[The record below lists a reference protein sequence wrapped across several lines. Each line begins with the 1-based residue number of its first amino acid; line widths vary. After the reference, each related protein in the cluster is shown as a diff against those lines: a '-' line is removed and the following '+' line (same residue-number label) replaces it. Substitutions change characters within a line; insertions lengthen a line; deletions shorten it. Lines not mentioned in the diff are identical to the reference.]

1 MDSFSLE
8 EMVDKFFD
16 MTASDGKFLKLIE
29 ESKKYDVFNLISRV
43 SALNLLHQN
52 QSKSLLLDTYLDG
65 LLHQSL
71 DCFDSK
77 YKISQGKF
85 RRIING
91 ISNTSLKH
99 SIDPPENMFAQNVM
113 FYGNYRVLNGI
124 DQTPA
129 YNLQQMI
136 SSLFVGVNSYPKEF
150 LDEVYILIYTI
161 LHISEDIVCSI
172 KDIDNNHEEDERK
185 EIIIPSS
192 EVLNHYSELVV
203 LDGETFRKFLHYNK
217 YLLDL
222 ITIEFG
228 VEFESDSDNKSFYTC
243 PFLYN
248 EELDQYI
255 LLNAGLLPTALVYWI
270 LTIAKKYGIY
280 EVVMENYNQHIFNE
294 CKHYLSNLGHKK
306 ILESQMDV
314 ELFSCD
320 GYKEYI
326 ASVHNNQLM
335 IVMYVYDYGKDY
347 TAFTLHSKG
356 ETVDNEIIDGRLSY
370 LLSKIEN
377 FGIKKEDVFFT
388 VITNSIGRS
397 ISFGFNKN
405 VYYYTPLSVNPF
417 ELMCISINE
426 KSTTMFIPRYLMAK
440 SKLNTIDTG
449 LVSELNSIELYRE
462 NHSFYMSDD
471 ISAGEVTTIF
481 TLGDSIDYIIRAIKK
496 EDKRC
501 VEGTENSTFA
511 EVVLEDDIRQ
521 IYIEPNCVYRNEIC
535 YYLMFDCFNLWIKA
549 KDIKDGKQLNLYYML
564 LDMLSYW
571 LSECRFVLNQI
582 KCFKRTY
589 EIQVVLT
596 DEADQYQLF
605 DKDIRSLKETLE
617 ICDAFP
623 VLELWVSP
631 ESFQYLK
638 CNDNS
643 REKEFMQIVIKHLN
657 KMISGNNKLDLNI
670 EPLFINP
677 MRKKFHFLN
686 YENNPCFKP
695 VLNQDNHFVHGEDED
710 MLLDEIGE
718 ELIRS
723 GKWDIGVVHDSK
735 QKSDLMHAVVDILFK
750 KLQDEVRVLDSK
762 NLLEIFYDDLEKL
775 LYKNVLYH
783 QRFAQDNACYPERE
797 EYILEKINTNN
808 KTSVAL
814 KFLVEYVAAIPPK
827 GNILIGEGQYE
838 RLLAICFLIIDWS
851 YKNDLFYY
859 KIFDTPV
866 EILKS
871 HRVGLKH
878 GEFEHMYTVNQN
890 VRKNQLLSASTYKDA
905 IQWVEHKNYLN
916 DIDVVFEKEYGYTL
930 KQLVDFVEGL
940 NEYSKTQKG
949 DTVFVAKINEIIEYL
964 TTNYL
969 ELNKDR
975 ITLILESISLKQRET
990 YLPASKP
997 YRNEDVYPWRFNR
1010 ELSFVRRP
1018 IIIRDDEIIWGNR
1031 QLSHMILFVL
1041 DLIDNGKLKA
1051 KSNEMGSLIGEISD
1065 VRGAEFNELIYL
1077 KLKSFNSF
1085 DVYSNVSK
1093 VNKHYIAENK
1103 NTLGDIDVLIIDRQ
1117 YHKII
1122 AGEVKGFNVS
1132 RNPYEMYFEYKKMF
1146 ESTKKKRCFY
1156 DKHCRRVDW
1165 CNKHI
1170 EDFKIQYNLEDVEWE
1185 VIGMFILDQPLV
1197 STEIYHKDIKMLT
1210 EKELSVENIRSVYW

>member
-16 MTASDGKFLKLIE
+16 MTASDDRFLEMVE

-52 QSKSLLLDTYLDG
+52 QSKSLLLDTYIDV

-71 DCFDSK
+71 DCFNSK
-77 YKISQGKF
+77 YKISQEKF

-150 LDEVYILIYTI
+150 LDKVYILVYAM

-185 EIIIPSS
+185 DIIIPSS
-192 EVLNHYSELVV
+192 EVLNHYSEFVV
-203 LDGETFRKFLHYNK
+203 LDGDTFRKFLHYNK

-222 ITIEFG
+222 VTIEFG

-294 CKHYLSNLGHKK
+294 CKHYLSNLGHHK
-306 ILESQMDV
+306 IVESQMDI

-496 EDKRC
+496 EDKKR

-596 DEADQYQLF
+596 DESDQYQLF

-670 EPLFINP
+670 EPLFING
-677 MRKKFHFLN
+677 LTSN
-686 YENNPCFKP
+686 L
-695 VLNQDNHFVHGEDED
+695 VT
-710 MLLDEIGE
+710 LL
-718 ELIRS
+718 
-723 GKWDIGVVHDSK
+723 
-735 QKSDLMHAVVDILFK
+735 
-750 KLQDEVRVLDSK
+750 
-762 NLLEIFYDDLEKL
+762 
-775 LYKNVLYH
+775 
-783 QRFAQDNACYPERE
+783 
-797 EYILEKINTNN
+797 
-808 KTSVAL
+808 
-814 KFLVEYVAAIPPK
+814 
-827 GNILIGEGQYE
+827 
-838 RLLAICFLIIDWS
+838 
-851 YKNDLFYY
+851 
-859 KIFDTPV
+859 
-866 EILKS
+866 
-871 HRVGLKH
+871 
-878 GEFEHMYTVNQN
+878 
-890 VRKNQLLSASTYKDA
+890 
-905 IQWVEHKNYLN
+905 
-916 DIDVVFEKEYGYTL
+916 
-930 KQLVDFVEGL
+930 
-940 NEYSKTQKG
+940 
-949 DTVFVAKINEIIEYL
+949 
-964 TTNYL
+964 
-969 ELNKDR
+969 
-975 ITLILESISLKQRET
+975 
-990 YLPASKP
+990 
-997 YRNEDVYPWRFNR
+997 
-1010 ELSFVRRP
+1010 
-1018 IIIRDDEIIWGNR
+1018 
-1031 QLSHMILFVL
+1031 
-1041 DLIDNGKLKA
+1041 
-1051 KSNEMGSLIGEISD
+1051 
-1065 VRGAEFNELIYL
+1065 
-1077 KLKSFNSF
+1077 
-1085 DVYSNVSK
+1085 
-1093 VNKHYIAENK
+1093 
-1103 NTLGDIDVLIIDRQ
+1103 
-1117 YHKII
+1117 
-1122 AGEVKGFNVS
+1122 
-1132 RNPYEMYFEYKKMF
+1132 
-1146 ESTKKKRCFY
+1146 
-1156 DKHCRRVDW
+1156 
-1165 CNKHI
+1165 
-1170 EDFKIQYNLEDVEWE
+1170 
-1185 VIGMFILDQPLV
+1185 
-1197 STEIYHKDIKMLT
+1197 
-1210 EKELSVENIRSVYW
+1210 

>member
-16 MTASDGKFLKLIE
+16 MTASDGKFLELIE

-85 RRIING
+85 CRIING

-99 SIDPPENMFAQNVM
+99 TIDPPENMFAQNVM

-150 LDEVYILIYTI
+150 LDEIYILIYTI

-185 EIIIPSS
+185 DIIIPSS

-203 LDGETFRKFLHYNK
+203 LDGDTFRKYFHYNK

-222 ITIEFG
+222 VTIEFG

-306 ILESQMDV
+306 ILESQMDI
-314 ELFSCD
+314 ELFSCV

-347 TAFTLHSKG
+347 TASTLHSKG
-356 ETVDNEIIDGRLSY
+356 FTVDNETISDRLSY
-370 LLSKIEN
+370 LLSKIEE
-377 FGIKKEDVFFT
+377 FGIKKDDVFVT

-397 ISFGFNKN
+397 LSFGFNIN
-405 VYYYTPLSVNPF
+405 AYSYSPLSVNPF

-426 KSTTMFIPRYLMAK
+426 KNTTMFIPRYLMAK

-462 NHSFYMSDD
+462 NHSFYMSDV

-501 VEGTENSTFA
+501 VEGTNNNTFA

-521 IYIEPNCVYRNEIC
+521 IYIEPNCVYRHEIC

-596 DEADQYQLF
+596 DE
-605 DKDIRSLKETLE
+605 S
-617 ICDAFP
+617 
-623 VLELWVSP
+623 
-631 ESFQYLK
+631 
-638 CNDNS
+638 DN
-643 REKEFMQIVIKHLN
+643 
-657 KMISGNNKLDLNI
+657 
-670 EPLFINP
+670 IN
-677 MRKKFHFLN
+677 
-686 YENNPCFKP
+686 C
-695 VLNQDNHFVHGEDED
+695 
-710 MLLDEIGE
+710 
-718 ELIRS
+718 
-723 GKWDIGVVHDSK
+723 
-735 QKSDLMHAVVDILFK
+735 
-750 KLQDEVRVLDSK
+750 
-762 NLLEIFYDDLEKL
+762 
-775 LYKNVLYH
+775 
-783 QRFAQDNACYPERE
+783 
-797 EYILEKINTNN
+797 
-808 KTSVAL
+808 
-814 KFLVEYVAAIPPK
+814 
-827 GNILIGEGQYE
+827 
-838 RLLAICFLIIDWS
+838 
-851 YKNDLFYY
+851 
-859 KIFDTPV
+859 
-866 EILKS
+866 
-871 HRVGLKH
+871 
-878 GEFEHMYTVNQN
+878 
-890 VRKNQLLSASTYKDA
+890 
-905 IQWVEHKNYLN
+905 
-916 DIDVVFEKEYGYTL
+916 
-930 KQLVDFVEGL
+930 
-940 NEYSKTQKG
+940 
-949 DTVFVAKINEIIEYL
+949 
-964 TTNYL
+964 
-969 ELNKDR
+969 
-975 ITLILESISLKQRET
+975 
-990 YLPASKP
+990 
-997 YRNEDVYPWRFNR
+997 
-1010 ELSFVRRP
+1010 
-1018 IIIRDDEIIWGNR
+1018 
-1031 QLSHMILFVL
+1031 
-1041 DLIDNGKLKA
+1041 
-1051 KSNEMGSLIGEISD
+1051 
-1065 VRGAEFNELIYL
+1065 
-1077 KLKSFNSF
+1077 
-1085 DVYSNVSK
+1085 
-1093 VNKHYIAENK
+1093 
-1103 NTLGDIDVLIIDRQ
+1103 
-1117 YHKII
+1117 
-1122 AGEVKGFNVS
+1122 
-1132 RNPYEMYFEYKKMF
+1132 
-1146 ESTKKKRCFY
+1146 STKTY
-1156 DKHCRRVDW
+1156 VH
-1165 CNKHI
+1165 
-1170 EDFKIQYNLEDVEWE
+1170 
-1185 VIGMFILDQPLV
+1185 
-1197 STEIYHKDIKMLT
+1197 
-1210 EKELSVENIRSVYW
+1210 

>member
-1 MDSFSLE
+1 MDLSF
-8 EMVDKFFD
+8 
-16 MTASDGKFLKLIE
+16 IE
-29 ESKKYDVFNLISRV
+29 KMFEDNSNEAISKAVNESKNYNVYNLISRV
-43 SALNLLHQN
+43 SALNLLQQN
-52 QSKSLLLDTYLDG
+52 QAKSFIFDSFVDSLL
-65 LLHQSL
+65 QESL
-71 DCFDSK
+71 DSYNSK
-77 YKISQGKF
+77 QIMSEDKF
-85 RRIING
+85 REIIND
-91 ISNTSLKH
+91 ISELH
-99 SIDPPENMFAQNVM
+99 LIFSIDSPENMFVQNIM

-124 DQTPA
+124 NKTPA

-136 SSLFVGVNSYPKEF
+136 STLFVGKKKYPKSF
-150 LDEVYILIYTI
+150 LDDVYTLVYSM

-172 KDIDNNHEEDERK
+172 NDIVMPSAELMVFNGEKFRRLFEYNNA
-185 EIIIPSS
+185 
-192 EVLNHYSELVV
+192 
-203 LDGETFRKFLHYNK
+203 
-217 YLLDL
+217 LLEL
-222 ITIEFG
+222 IT
-228 VEFESDSDNKSFYTC
+228 FESDEC
-243 PFLYN
+243 LFLYN
-248 EELDQYI
+248 DELDQYI
-255 LLNAGLLPTALVYWI
+255 LLNPSLIPTALVGWI
-270 LTIAKKYGIY
+270 FTIARKHQIFA
-280 EVVMENYNQHIFNE
+280 VVMDDYNQRIFNA
-294 CKHYLSNLGHKK
+294 CKQYLSNLGHNE
-306 ILESQMDV
+306 IRESEV
-314 ELFSCD
+314 GIELYSCE

-326 ASVHNNQLM
+326 TNVHNNQFM
-335 IVMYVYDYGKDY
+335 IVLYVY
-347 TAFTLHSKG
+347 
-356 ETVDNEIIDGRLSY
+356 VDSEIIVDRVSY
-370 LLSKIEN
+370 LLSKLEEV
-377 FGIKKEDVFFT
+377 GVKKEDVFVT
-388 VITNSIGRS
+388 VINNFYESTFIFDTNKLGCCYS
-397 ISFGFNKN
+397 
-405 VYYYTPLSVNPF
+405 VLVVNPF

-426 KSTTMFIPRYLMAK
+426 KRNNTFIPRYLMAK
-440 SKLNTIDTG
+440 SKLNTFNIG
-449 LVSELNSIELYRE
+449 VSSELNAIKLYCS
-462 NHSFYMSDD
+462 NDYSFYLTDETAASEMM
-471 ISAGEVTTIF
+471 AIF
-481 TLGDSIDYIIRAIKK
+481 APGISIDYITRAIHR
-496 EDKRC
+496 EDRRHAEDTYKNIY
-501 VEGTENSTFA
+501 T

-643 REKEFMQIVIKHLN
+643 REKEFMKIVIKHLN

-670 EPLFINP
+670 ESLFINP
-677 MRKKFHFLN
+677 MQKKFHFLN

-695 VLNQDNHFVHGEDED
+695 ILNQDNHFVHGADED
-710 MLLDEIGE
+710 MLLGEIGE

-723 GKWDIGVVHDSK
+723 GKWDIGVVRDSK

-750 KLQDEVRVLDSK
+750 KLQDEVRVLDPK

-783 QRFAQDNACYPERE
+783 QRYAQDIACYPERE

-878 GEFEHMYTVNQN
+878 GEFEHMYTVNQT
-890 VRKNQLLSASTYKDA
+890 VRKNQLLSSSTFKEA
-905 IQWVEHKNYLN
+905 IQWGERKNYLN
-916 DIDVVFEKEYGYTL
+916 DIDVAFEKEYGYTL

-949 DTVFVAKINEIIEYL
+949 DTVFVAKMNEIIEYL

-969 ELNKDR
+969 ELDRDR

-990 YLPASKP
+990 YLPAPKP

-1018 IIIRDDEIIWGNR
+1018 IIVRDDEMIWGNR
-1031 QLSHMILFVL
+1031 QLSHMIIFIL
-1041 DLIDNGKLKA
+1041 DLIDNGKLKS

-1093 VNKHYIAENK
+1093 VNKHHIAENK

-1132 RNPYEMYFEYKKMF
+1132 RNPYEMYLEYKKMF

-1156 DKHCRRVDW
+1156 DKHSRRVDW
-1165 CNKHI
+1165 CSNHI
-1170 EDFKIQYNLEDVEWE
+1170 EDFKIQYNLEDAEWE
-1185 VIGMFILDQPLV
+1185 VVGLFILDQPLI

-1210 EKELSVENIRSVYW
+1210 EKELSVENIRSVY

>member
-1 MDSFSLE
+1 MDSLSLE

-16 MTASDGKFLKLIE
+16 MTASDDKFLEMVE

-43 SALNLLHQN
+43 SALNLLYQN
-52 QSKSLLLDTYLDG
+52 QSKSLLLDTYIDV

-71 DCFDSK
+71 DCFNSK
-77 YKISQGKF
+77 YKISQGKL
-85 RRIING
+85 RKIMNE
-91 ISNTSLKH
+91 ISNTSLKY

-129 YNLQQMI
+129 YNLQQML

-150 LDEVYILIYTI
+150 LDEVYILVYAM

-172 KDIDNNHEEDERK
+172 NDIDNNHEEDEGK
-185 EIIIPSS
+185 DIMIPSTQ
-192 EVLNHYSELVV
+192 VLNHYSELVV
-203 LDGETFRKFLHYNK
+203 LDGEIFRKLLHYNK

-222 ITIEFG
+222 VTIEFG

-248 EELDQYI
+248 EELGQYI
-255 LLNAGLLPTALVYWI
+255 LLNAGLLSTALVYWI

-280 EVVMENYNQHIFNE
+280 KVVMENYNQHIFNE

-306 ILESQMDV
+306 ILESQMDI

-347 TAFTLHSKG
+347 TASTLHSKG
-356 ETVDNEIIDGRLSY
+356 NTVDNEIIDGRLSY

-405 VYYYTPLSVNPF
+405 VYSYTPLSVNPF

-426 KSTTMFIPRYLMAK
+426 KRNNTFIPRYLMAK

-501 VEGTENSTFA
+501 VEGTENSTFS

-521 IYIEPNCVYRNEIC
+521 IYIKPNCVYRNEIC
-535 YYLMFDCFNLWIKA
+535 YYLMFDCFNLWIKS

-582 KCFKRTY
+582 DGCNRTY
-589 EIQVVLT
+589 DIQVVLT

-605 DKDIRSLKETLE
+605 NNDIQPLEQTLE
-617 ICDAFP
+617 ICDSFP

-643 REKEFMQIVIKHLN
+643 REKEFIQIVIKHLN

-723 GKWDIGVVHDSK
+723 GKWYIGVVHDSK

-750 KLQDEVRVLDSK
+750 KLQEEVSILDSK

-775 LYKNVLYH
+775 LYKNVLNH
-783 QRFAQDNACYPERE
+783 QRYAQDIACYPERE
-797 EYILEKINTNN
+797 DCILEKINTNN

-878 GEFEHMYTVNQN
+878 GEFEHMYTVNQTA
-890 VRKNQLLSASTYKDA
+890 RKNQLLSASTYKDA
-905 IQWVEHKNYLN
+905 IQWVERKNYLN
-916 DIDVVFEKEYGYTL
+916 DIDIVFEKEFGYTL

-975 ITLILESISLKQRET
+975 IILILESISLKQRET
-990 YLPASKP
+990 YLPAPKP
-997 YRNEDVYPWRFNR
+997 YKDEDVYPWRFNR

-1018 IIIRDDEIIWGNR
+1018 ILIRDDEMIWGNR

-1041 DLIDNGKLKA
+1041 DLIDDGKLKT
-1051 KSNEMGSLIGEISD
+1051 KSNEMKSLIGEISN
-1065 VRGAEFNELIYL
+1065 VRGAEFNELVFR
-1077 KLKSFNSF
+1077 KLKSFNAF

-1093 VNKHYIAENK
+1093 VNRNKIAENK
-1103 NTLGDIDVLIIDRQ
+1103 NPLGDIDVLIIDKQ
-1117 YHKII
+1117 HHKII
-1122 AGEVKGFNVS
+1122 AGEVKEFNVS
-1132 RNPYEMYFEYKKMF
+1132 RNPYEMYLEYKKMF
-1146 ESTKKKRCFY
+1146 ENTKKKRCFY
-1156 DKHCRRVDW
+1156 DKHSRRVDW
-1165 CNKHI
+1165 CSNHV

-1185 VIGMFILDQPLV
+1185 VVGLFILDQPLI

-1210 EKELSVENIRSVYW
+1210 EKELSVENIRSVY

>member
-16 MTASDGKFLKLIE
+16 MTASDGKFLELIE

-99 SIDPPENMFAQNVM
+99 TIDPPENMFAQNVM

-150 LDEVYILIYTI
+150 LDDIYILIYTI

-185 EIIIPSS
+185 DIIIPSS

-203 LDGETFRKFLHYNK
+203 LDGDTFRKYFHYNK

-222 ITIEFG
+222 VTIEFG

-306 ILESQMDV
+306 ILESQMDI
-314 ELFSCD
+314 ELFSCV

-347 TAFTLHSKG
+347 TASTLHSKG
-356 ETVDNEIIDGRLSY
+356 FTVDNETISDRLSY
-370 LLSKIEN
+370 LLSKIEE
-377 FGIKKEDVFFT
+377 FGIKKDDVFVT

-397 ISFGFNKN
+397 LSFGFNIN
-405 VYYYTPLSVNPF
+405 AYSYSPLSVNPF

-426 KSTTMFIPRYLMAK
+426 KNTTMFIPRYLMAK

-462 NHSFYMSDD
+462 NHSFYMSDV

-501 VEGTENSTFA
+501 VEGTNNNTFA

-521 IYIEPNCVYRNEIC
+521 IYIEPNCVYRHEIC

-670 EPLFINP
+670 ELLFINP
-677 MRKKFHFLN
+677 MRKKFHFMN
-686 YENNPCFKP
+686 HENNPCFKP

-710 MLLDEIGE
+710 MLLDEIGD

-750 KLQDEVRVLDSK
+750 KLQEEVSILDSK

-775 LYKNVLYH
+775 LYKNVLNH
-783 QRFAQDNACYPERE
+783 QRYAQDIACYPERE
-797 EYILEKINTNN
+797 ECILEKINNNN

-859 KIFDTPV
+859 NIFDTPV

-871 HRVGLKH
+871 HRVGLKQT
-878 GEFEHMYTVNQN
+878 EFENMYTVNQT

-905 IQWVEHKNYLN
+905 IQWVERKNYLN

-930 KQLVDFVEGL
+930 KHLVEFVEGL
-940 NEYSKTQKG
+940 NEYSKTLNG

-975 ITLILESISLKQRET
+975 IILILESISLKQRET
-990 YLPASKP
+990 YLPAPKP
-997 YRNEDVYPWRFNR
+997 YKDEDVYPWRFNR

-1018 IIIRDDEIIWGNR
+1018 ILIRDDEMIWGNR

-1041 DLIDNGKLKA
+1041 DLIDNGKLKT
-1051 KSNEMGSLIGEISD
+1051 KSNEMKSLIGEISN
-1065 VRGAEFNELIYL
+1065 VRGAEFNELVFR
-1077 KLKSFNSF
+1077 KLKSFNAF

-1093 VNKHYIAENK
+1093 VNRNKIAENK
-1103 NTLGDIDVLIIDRQ
+1103 NPLGDIDVLIIDRQ

-1122 AGEVKGFNVS
+1122 AGEVKEFNVS
-1132 RNPYEMYFEYKKMF
+1132 RNPYEMYLEYKKMF
-1146 ESTKKKRCFY
+1146 ENTKKKRCFY
-1156 DKHCRRVDW
+1156 DKHSRRVDW
-1165 CNKHI
+1165 CSNHV

-1185 VIGMFILDQPLV
+1185 VVGLFILDQPLI

-1210 EKELSVENIRSVYW
+1210 EKELSVENIRSVY

>member
-16 MTASDGKFLKLIE
+16 MTASDGKFLELIE

-99 SIDPPENMFAQNVM
+99 TIDPPENMFAQNVM

-150 LDEVYILIYTI
+150 LDEVYILVYAM

-185 EIIIPSS
+185 DIIIPSS

-203 LDGETFRKFLHYNK
+203 LDGDTFRKYLHYNK
-217 YLLDL
+217 YLLNL
-222 ITIEFG
+222 VTIEFG

-248 EELDQYI
+248 EELGQYI

-280 EVVMENYNQHIFNE
+280 KVVMENYNQHIFNE

-306 ILESQMDV
+306 ILESQMDI
-314 ELFSCD
+314 ELFSCN

-347 TAFTLHSKG
+347 TASTLHSKS

-370 LLSKIEN
+370 LLSKIEE
-377 FGIKKEDVFFT
+377 FGIKKDDVFVT

-405 VYYYTPLSVNPF
+405 VYSYTPLSVNPF

-426 KSTTMFIPRYLMAK
+426 KRNNTFIPRYLMAK

-501 VEGTENSTFA
+501 VEGTENSTFS

-521 IYIEPNCVYRNEIC
+521 IYIKPNCVYRNEIC
-535 YYLMFDCFNLWIKA
+535 YYLMFDCFNLWIKS

-589 EIQVVLT
+589 DIQVVLT

-605 DKDIRSLKETLE
+605 NNDIQPLEQTLE
-617 ICDAFP
+617 ICDSFP

-643 REKEFMQIVIKHLN
+643 REKEFIQIVIKHLN

-723 GKWDIGVVHDSK
+723 GKWYIGVVHDSK

-750 KLQDEVRVLDSK
+750 KLQEEVSILDSK

-775 LYKNVLYH
+775 LYKNVLNH
-783 QRFAQDNACYPERE
+783 QRYAQDIACYPERE
-797 EYILEKINTNN
+797 DCILEKINTNN

-878 GEFEHMYTVNQN
+878 GEFEHMYTVNQIA
-890 VRKNQLLSASTYKDA
+890 RKNQLLSASTYKDA
-905 IQWVEHKNYLN
+905 IQWVERKNYLN
-916 DIDVVFEKEYGYTL
+916 DIDIVFEKEFGYTL

-964 TTNYL
+964 TANYL
-969 ELNKDR
+969 ELKKDR
-975 ITLILESISLKQRET
+975 ITLILESVSLKQRET
-990 YLPASKP
+990 YLPAPKP
-997 YRNEDVYPWRFNR
+997 YKDEDVYPWRFNR

-1018 IIIRDDEIIWGNR
+1018 ILIRDDEMIWGNR

-1041 DLIDNGKLKA
+1041 DLIDDGKLKT
-1051 KSNEMGSLIGEISD
+1051 KSNEMKSLIGEISN
-1065 VRGAEFNELIYL
+1065 VRGAEFNELVFR
-1077 KLKSFNSF
+1077 KLKSFNAF

-1093 VNKHYIAENK
+1093 VNRNKIAENK
-1103 NTLGDIDVLIIDRQ
+1103 NPLGDIDVLIIDKQ
-1117 YHKII
+1117 HHKII
-1122 AGEVKGFNVS
+1122 AGEVKEFNVS
-1132 RNPYEMYFEYKKMF
+1132 RNPYEMYLEYKKMF
-1146 ESTKKKRCFY
+1146 ENTKKKRCFY
-1156 DKHCRRVDW
+1156 DKHSRRVDW
-1165 CNKHI
+1165 CSNHV

-1185 VIGMFILDQPLV
+1185 VVGLFILDQPLI

-1210 EKELSVENIRSVYW
+1210 EKELSVENIRSVY

>member
-16 MTASDGKFLKLIE
+16 MTASDGKFLELIE

-52 QSKSLLLDTYLDG
+52 QSKSLLLDTYIDG
-65 LLHQSL
+65 LLHESL

-91 ISNTSLKH
+91 ISNTSLKL

-150 LDEVYILIYTI
+150 LDEVYILVYAM

-172 KDIDNNHEEDERK
+172 KDIENNHEEDEGN

-203 LDGETFRKFLHYNK
+203 LVGDTFRKFLHYNK

-222 ITIEFG
+222 VTIEFG

-280 EVVMENYNQHIFNE
+280 KVVMENYNQRIFNE

-306 ILESQMDV
+306 ILESQMDI

-335 IVMYVYDYGKDY
+335 IVMYVYDFCKDY
-347 TAFTLHSKG
+347 TAYTLHSKG
-356 ETVDNEIIDGRLSY
+356 NTVENEIIDGRLSY
-370 LLSKIEN
+370 LFSKIEN

-564 LDMLSYW
+564 L
-571 LSECRFVLNQI
+571 I
-582 KCFKRTY
+582 CFH
-589 EIQVVLT
+589 I
-596 DEADQYQLF
+596 
-605 DKDIRSLKETLE
+605 
-617 ICDAFP
+617 
-623 VLELWVSP
+623 
-631 ESFQYLK
+631 
-638 CNDNS
+638 
-643 REKEFMQIVIKHLN
+643 
-657 KMISGNNKLDLNI
+657 G
-670 EPLFINP
+670 
-677 MRKKFHFLN
+677 FLN
-686 YENNPCFKP
+686 
-695 VLNQDNHFVHGEDED
+695 
-710 MLLDEIGE
+710 
-718 ELIRS
+718 
-723 GKWDIGVVHDSK
+723 
-735 QKSDLMHAVVDILFK
+735 
-750 KLQDEVRVLDSK
+750 
-762 NLLEIFYDDLEKL
+762 
-775 LYKNVLYH
+775 
-783 QRFAQDNACYPERE
+783 
-797 EYILEKINTNN
+797 
-808 KTSVAL
+808 
-814 KFLVEYVAAIPPK
+814 
-827 GNILIGEGQYE
+827 
-838 RLLAICFLIIDWS
+838 
-851 YKNDLFYY
+851 
-859 KIFDTPV
+859 
-866 EILKS
+866 
-871 HRVGLKH
+871 VGL
-878 GEFEHMYTVNQN
+878 F
-890 VRKNQLLSASTYKDA
+890 
-905 IQWVEHKNYLN
+905 
-916 DIDVVFEKEYGYTL
+916 
-930 KQLVDFVEGL
+930 
-940 NEYSKTQKG
+940 
-949 DTVFVAKINEIIEYL
+949 
-964 TTNYL
+964 
-969 ELNKDR
+969 
-975 ITLILESISLKQRET
+975 
-990 YLPASKP
+990 
-997 YRNEDVYPWRFNR
+997 
-1010 ELSFVRRP
+1010 
-1018 IIIRDDEIIWGNR
+1018 
-1031 QLSHMILFVL
+1031 
-1041 DLIDNGKLKA
+1041 
-1051 KSNEMGSLIGEISD
+1051 
-1065 VRGAEFNELIYL
+1065 
-1077 KLKSFNSF
+1077 
-1085 DVYSNVSK
+1085 
-1093 VNKHYIAENK
+1093 
-1103 NTLGDIDVLIIDRQ
+1103 
-1117 YHKII
+1117 
-1122 AGEVKGFNVS
+1122 
-1132 RNPYEMYFEYKKMF
+1132 
-1146 ESTKKKRCFY
+1146 
-1156 DKHCRRVDW
+1156 
-1165 CNKHI
+1165 
-1170 EDFKIQYNLEDVEWE
+1170 
-1185 VIGMFILDQPLV
+1185 
-1197 STEIYHKDIKMLT
+1197 
-1210 EKELSVENIRSVYW
+1210 

>member
-16 MTASDGKFLKLIE
+16 MTASDGKFLELIE

-99 SIDPPENMFAQNVM
+99 TIDPPENMFAQNVM

-150 LDEVYILIYTI
+150 LDEIYILIYTI

-185 EIIIPSS
+185 DIIIPSS

-203 LDGETFRKFLHYNK
+203 LDGDTFRKYFHYNK
-217 YLLDL
+217 YLLNL
-222 ITIEFG
+222 VTIEFG

-306 ILESQMDV
+306 ILESQMDI

-356 ETVDNEIIDGRLSY
+356 FTVDNETISDRLSY
-370 LLSKIEN
+370 LLSKIEE
-377 FGIKKEDVFFT
+377 FGIKKDDVFFT

-397 ISFGFNKN
+397 LSFGFNIN
-405 VYYYTPLSVNPF
+405 AYSYSPLSVNPF

-426 KSTTMFIPRYLMAK
+426 KRDNTFIPRYLMAK
-440 SKLNTIDTG
+440 SKLNTIDTVP
-449 LVSELNSIELYRE
+449 VSELNSIELYRE
-462 NHSFYMSDD
+462 NHSFYMGDV

-501 VEGTENSTFA
+501 VEGTNNNTFA

-521 IYIEPNCVYRNEIC
+521 IYIEPNCVYRHEIC

-549 KDIKDGKQLNLYYML
+549 KDIKDGKQLNLFYML

-596 DEADQYQLF
+596 DESDQYQLF

-686 YENNPCFKP
+686 YENNLCFKP
-695 VLNQDNHFVHGEDED
+695 ALNQDNHFVHGEDED
-710 MLLDEIGE
+710 MLLGEIGE

-750 KLQDEVRVLDSK
+750 KLQNEVRVLDSK

-783 QRFAQDNACYPERE
+783 QRYAQDIACYPERE

-878 GEFEHMYTVNQN
+878 GEFEHMYTVNQT

-905 IQWVEHKNYLN
+905 IQWVERKNYLN
-916 DIDVVFEKEYGYTL
+916 DIDIVFEKEFGYTL

-940 NEYSKTQKG
+940 NEYSKTLKG

-964 TTNYL
+964 ITNYS
-969 ELNKDR
+969 ELDKD
-975 ITLILESISLKQRET
+975 TISLIIESVSLKRRDK
-990 YLPASKP
+990 YLPAPKP
-997 YRNEDVYPWRFNR
+997 FRNEDVFPWRFNR

-1018 IIIRDDEIIWGNR
+1018 ILIRDDEMIWGNR

-1041 DLIDNGKLKA
+1041 DLIDNGKLKT
-1051 KSNEMGSLIGEISD
+1051 KSNEMKSLIGEISN
-1065 VRGAEFNELIYL
+1065 VRGAEFNELVFR
-1077 KLKSFNSF
+1077 KLKSFNAF

-1093 VNKHYIAENK
+1093 VNRNKIAENK
-1103 NTLGDIDVLIIDRQ
+1103 NPLGDIDVLIIDKQ
-1117 YHKII
+1117 HHKII
-1122 AGEVKGFNVS
+1122 AGEVKEFNVS
-1132 RNPYEMYFEYKKMF
+1132 RNPYEMYLEYKKMF
-1146 ESTKKKRCFY
+1146 ENTKKKRCFY
-1156 DKHCRRVDW
+1156 DKHSRRVDW
-1165 CNKHI
+1165 CSNHV

-1185 VIGMFILDQPLV
+1185 VVGLFILDQPLI

-1210 EKELSVENIRSVYW
+1210 EKELSVENIRSVY

>member
-8 EMVDKFFD
+8 KMVDKFFD
-16 MTASDGKFLKLIE
+16 MTASDGKFLELIE

-77 YKISQGKF
+77 YKSSQGKF

-91 ISNTSLKH
+91 ISNTSFKH

-185 EIIIPSS
+185 DIIIPSS

-203 LDGETFRKFLHYNK
+203 LDGDTFRKYFHYNK

-222 ITIEFG
+222 VTIEFG

-306 ILESQMDV
+306 ILESQMDI

-335 IVMYVYDYGKDY
+335 IVMYVYDFCKDY
-347 TAFTLHSKG
+347 TASTLHSKG
-356 ETVDNEIIDGRLSY
+356 NTVENEIIDGRLSY
-370 LLSKIEN
+370 LFSKIEN
-377 FGIKKEDVFFT
+377 FGIKKEDVFVT

-397 ISFGFNKN
+397 LSFGFNIN
-405 VYYYTPLSVNPF
+405 AYSYSPLSVNPF

-426 KSTTMFIPRYLMAK
+426 KRDNTFIPRYLMAK
-440 SKLNTIDTG
+440 TKLNTIDTG

-462 NHSFYMSDD
+462 NHSSFYMSDD

-481 TLGDSIDYIIRAIKK
+481 ALGDSIDYIIRAIKK
-496 EDKRC
+496 ENKRC
-501 VEGTENSTFA
+501 VEGTNNNTFA

-535 YYLMFDCFNLWIKA
+535 YYLMFDCFNLWVKA

-643 REKEFMQIVIKHLN
+643 REKEFMLIVIKHLN

-723 GKWDIGVVHDSK
+723 SKWDIGVVHDSK

-750 KLQDEVRVLDSK
+750 KLQEEVSILDSK

-775 LYKNVLYH
+775 LYKNVLNH
-783 QRFAQDNACYPERE
+783 QRYAQDIACYPERE

-878 GEFEHMYTVNQN
+878 GEFEHMYTVNQT
-890 VRKNQLLSASTYKDA
+890 VRKNQLLSSSTFKEA
-905 IQWVEHKNYLN
+905 IQWVERKNYLN

-964 TTNYL
+964 TANYL
-969 ELNKDR
+969 ELDKD
-975 ITLILESISLKQRET
+975 TISLIIESVSLMRRDK
-990 YLPASKP
+990 YLPAPKP
-997 YRNEDVYPWRFNR
+997 FRNEDVYPWRFNR

-1018 IIIRDDEIIWGNR
+1018 ILIRDDEMIWGNR

-1041 DLIDNGKLKA
+1041 DLIDNGKLKT
-1051 KSNEMGSLIGEISD
+1051 KSNEMKSLIGEISD
-1065 VRGAEFNELIYL
+1065 VRGAEFNELVFR
-1077 KLKSFNSF
+1077 KLKSFNTF

-1093 VNKHYIAENK
+1093 VNSNKIAENK
-1103 NTLGDIDVLIIDRQ
+1103 NPLGDIDVLIIDKQ

-1132 RNPYEMYFEYKKMF
+1132 RNPYEMYLEYKKMF

-1156 DKHCRRVDW
+1156 DKHSRRVDW
-1165 CNKHI
+1165 CSNHI

-1185 VIGMFILDQPLV
+1185 VVGLFILDQPLI

-1210 EKELSVENIRSVYW
+1210 EKELSVENIRSVY

>member
-16 MTASDGKFLKLIE
+16 MTASDGKFLELIE

-99 SIDPPENMFAQNVM
+99 TIDPPENMFAQNVM

-150 LDEVYILIYTI
+150 LDEIYILIYTI

-185 EIIIPSS
+185 DIIIPSS

-203 LDGETFRKFLHYNK
+203 LDGDTFRKYFHYNK
-217 YLLDL
+217 YLLNL
-222 ITIEFG
+222 VTIEFG

-306 ILESQMDV
+306 ILESQMDI

-356 ETVDNEIIDGRLSY
+356 FTVDNETISDRLSY
-370 LLSKIEN
+370 LLSKIEE
-377 FGIKKEDVFFT
+377 FGIKKDDVFFT

-397 ISFGFNKN
+397 LSFGFNIN
-405 VYYYTPLSVNPF
+405 AYSYSPLSVNPF

-426 KSTTMFIPRYLMAK
+426 KRDNTFIPRYLMAK
-440 SKLNTIDTG
+440 SKLNTIDTVP
-449 LVSELNSIELYRE
+449 VSELNSIELYRE
-462 NHSFYMSDD
+462 NHSFYMSDV

-501 VEGTENSTFA
+501 VEGTNNNTFA

-521 IYIEPNCVYRNEIC
+521 IYIEPNCVYRHEIC

-549 KDIKDGKQLNLYYML
+549 KDIKDGKQLNLFYML

-596 DEADQYQLF
+596 DESDQYQLF

-686 YENNPCFKP
+686 YENNLCFKP
-695 VLNQDNHFVHGEDED
+695 ALNQDNHFVHGEDED
-710 MLLDEIGE
+710 MLLGEIGE

-735 QKSDLMHAVVDILFK
+735 QKSDLMLAVVDILFK
-750 KLQDEVRVLDSK
+750 KLQNEVRVLDSK

-783 QRFAQDNACYPERE
+783 QRYAQDIACYPERE

-878 GEFEHMYTVNQN
+878 GEFEHMYTVNQT

-905 IQWVEHKNYLN
+905 IQWVERKNYLN

-930 KQLVDFVEGL
+930 KHLVEFVEGL
-940 NEYSKTQKG
+940 NEYSKTLNG

-975 ITLILESISLKQRET
+975 IILILESISLKQRET
-990 YLPASKP
+990 YLPAPKP
-997 YRNEDVYPWRFNR
+997 YKDEDVYPWRFNR
-1010 ELSFVRRP
+1010 ELSFVRCP
-1018 IIIRDDEIIWGNR
+1018 ILIHDDEMIWGNR

-1041 DLIDNGKLKA
+1041 DLIDNGKLKT
-1051 KSNEMGSLIGEISD
+1051 KSNEMKSLIGEISN
-1065 VRGAEFNELIYL
+1065 VRGAEFNELVFR
-1077 KLKSFNSF
+1077 KLKSFNAF

-1093 VNKHYIAENK
+1093 VNRNKIAENK
-1103 NTLGDIDVLIIDRQ
+1103 NPLGDIDVLIIDKQ
-1117 YHKII
+1117 HHKII
-1122 AGEVKGFNVS
+1122 AGEVKEFNVS
-1132 RNPYEMYFEYKKMF
+1132 RNPYEMYLEYKKMF
-1146 ESTKKKRCFY
+1146 ENTKKKRCFY
-1156 DKHCRRVDW
+1156 DKHSRRVDW
-1165 CNKHI
+1165 CSNHV

-1185 VIGMFILDQPLV
+1185 VVGLFILDQPLI

-1210 EKELSVENIRSVYW
+1210 EKELSVENIRSVY

>member
-16 MTASDGKFLKLIE
+16 MTASDDKFLEMVE

-52 QSKSLLLDTYLDG
+52 QSKSLLLDTYIDV

-71 DCFDSK
+71 DCFNSK
-77 YKISQGKF
+77 YKISQEKF

-150 LDEVYILIYTI
+150 LDKVYILVYAM

-185 EIIIPSS
+185 DIIIPSS
-192 EVLNHYSELVV
+192 KVLNHYSELVV
-203 LDGETFRKFLHYNK
+203 LDGDTFRKFLHYNK

-248 EELDQYI
+248 KELDQYI

-294 CKHYLSNLGHKK
+294 CKHYLSNLGHHK
-306 ILESQMDV
+306 IVESQMDI

-397 ISFGFNKN
+397 ISFGFNIN
-405 VYYYTPLSVNPF
+405 VYSYSPLSVNPF

-426 KSTTMFIPRYLMAK
+426 KNTTMFIPRYLMAK

-462 NHSFYMSDD
+462 NHSFYMSDV

-501 VEGTENSTFA
+501 VEGTNNNTFA

-521 IYIEPNCVYRNEIC
+521 IYIEPNCVYRYEIC

-596 DEADQYQLF
+596 DESDQYQLF

-643 REKEFMQIVIKHLN
+643 REKEFMQIVIKHL
-657 KMISGNNKLDLNI
+657 L
-670 EPLFINP
+670 
-677 MRKKFHFLN
+677 
-686 YENNPCFKP
+686 
-695 VLNQDNHFVHGEDED
+695 
-710 MLLDEIGE
+710 
-718 ELIRS
+718 
-723 GKWDIGVVHDSK
+723 
-735 QKSDLMHAVVDILFK
+735 
-750 KLQDEVRVLDSK
+750 
-762 NLLEIFYDDLEKL
+762 
-775 LYKNVLYH
+775 
-783 QRFAQDNACYPERE
+783 
-797 EYILEKINTNN
+797 
-808 KTSVAL
+808 
-814 KFLVEYVAAIPPK
+814 
-827 GNILIGEGQYE
+827 
-838 RLLAICFLIIDWS
+838 
-851 YKNDLFYY
+851 
-859 KIFDTPV
+859 
-866 EILKS
+866 
-871 HRVGLKH
+871 
-878 GEFEHMYTVNQN
+878 
-890 VRKNQLLSASTYKDA
+890 
-905 IQWVEHKNYLN
+905 
-916 DIDVVFEKEYGYTL
+916 
-930 KQLVDFVEGL
+930 
-940 NEYSKTQKG
+940 
-949 DTVFVAKINEIIEYL
+949 
-964 TTNYL
+964 
-969 ELNKDR
+969 
-975 ITLILESISLKQRET
+975 
-990 YLPASKP
+990 
-997 YRNEDVYPWRFNR
+997 
-1010 ELSFVRRP
+1010 
-1018 IIIRDDEIIWGNR
+1018 
-1031 QLSHMILFVL
+1031 
-1041 DLIDNGKLKA
+1041 
-1051 KSNEMGSLIGEISD
+1051 
-1065 VRGAEFNELIYL
+1065 
-1077 KLKSFNSF
+1077 
-1085 DVYSNVSK
+1085 
-1093 VNKHYIAENK
+1093 
-1103 NTLGDIDVLIIDRQ
+1103 
-1117 YHKII
+1117 
-1122 AGEVKGFNVS
+1122 
-1132 RNPYEMYFEYKKMF
+1132 
-1146 ESTKKKRCFY
+1146 
-1156 DKHCRRVDW
+1156 
-1165 CNKHI
+1165 
-1170 EDFKIQYNLEDVEWE
+1170 
-1185 VIGMFILDQPLV
+1185 
-1197 STEIYHKDIKMLT
+1197 
-1210 EKELSVENIRSVYW
+1210 

>member
-8 EMVDKFFD
+8 EMVDKFYD
-16 MTASDGKFLKLIE
+16 MTASDGKFLELIE

-99 SIDPPENMFAQNVM
+99 TIDPPENMFAQNVM

-150 LDEVYILIYTI
+150 LDEIYILIYTI

-185 EIIIPSS
+185 DIIIPSS

-203 LDGETFRKFLHYNK
+203 LDGDTFRKYFHYNK
-217 YLLDL
+217 YLLNL
-222 ITIEFG
+222 VTIEFG

-248 EELDQYI
+248 EELGQYI

-280 EVVMENYNQHIFNE
+280 KVVMENYNQHIFNE

-306 ILESQMDV
+306 ILESQMDI

-347 TAFTLHSKG
+347 TASTLHSKG
-356 ETVDNEIIDGRLSY
+356 NTVDNEIIDGRLSY

-397 ISFGFNKN
+397 LSFGFNIN
-405 VYYYTPLSVNPF
+405 AYSYSPLSVNPF

-426 KSTTMFIPRYLMAK
+426 KNTTMFIPRYLMAK

-462 NHSFYMSDD
+462 NHSFYMSDV

-501 VEGTENSTFA
+501 VEGTNNNTFA

-521 IYIEPNCVYRNEIC
+521 IYIEPNCVYRHEIC

-723 GKWDIGVVHDSK
+723 GKWYIGVVLDSK

-750 KLQDEVRVLDSK
+750 KLQDEVRVLDPK

-783 QRFAQDNACYPERE
+783 QRYAQDIACYPERE

-878 GEFEHMYTVNQN
+878 GEFEHMYTVNQT

-905 IQWVEHKNYLN
+905 IQWVERKNYLN

-940 NEYSKTQKG
+940 NEYSKTLNG
-949 DTVFVAKINEIIEYL
+949 DTVFVAKMDEIMEYL

-969 ELNKDR
+969 ELDKDR
-975 ITLILESISLKQRET
+975 ISLIIESVSLMRRDK
-990 YLPASKP
+990 YLPAPKP
-997 YRNEDVYPWRFNR
+997 FRNEDVYPWRFNR

-1018 IIIRDDEIIWGNR
+1018 ILIRDDEMIWGNR

-1041 DLIDNGKLKA
+1041 DLIDNGKLKT
-1051 KSNEMGSLIGEISD
+1051 KSKEMDSLIGEISD
-1065 VRGAEFNELIYL
+1065 VRGAEFNELVFR
-1077 KLKSFNSF
+1077 KLKSFNTF

-1093 VNKHYIAENK
+1093 VNSNKIAENK
-1103 NTLGDIDVLIIDRQ
+1103 NPLGDIDVLIIDKQ

-1132 RNPYEMYFEYKKMF
+1132 RNPYEMYLEYKKMF

-1156 DKHCRRVDW
+1156 DKHSRRVDW

-1170 EDFKIQYNLEDVEWE
+1170 EDFKIQYNLEDVEWK

-1210 EKELSVENIRSVYW
+1210 EKELSVENIRSVY

>member
-8 EMVDKFFD
+8 ETVDKFFD
-16 MTASDGKFLKLIE
+16 MTASDDKFLEMVE

-52 QSKSLLLDTYLDG
+52 QSKSLLLDTYIDG

-71 DCFDSK
+71 DCFNSK
-77 YKISQGKF
+77 YKISQGKL
-85 RRIING
+85 RKIMNE
-91 ISNTSLKH
+91 ISNTSLKY

-129 YNLQQMI
+129 YNLQQML

-150 LDEVYILIYTI
+150 LDEVYILVYAM

-172 KDIDNNHEEDERK
+172 KDIENNREIDEGK
-185 EIIIPSS
+185 DIIIPSA
-192 EVLNHYSELVV
+192 EILNNYSDLVI
-203 LDGETFRKFLHYNK
+203 LDGDTFRKFLHYNK

-222 ITIEFG
+222 VTIEFG

-248 EELDQYI
+248 EELGQYI

-280 EVVMENYNQHIFNE
+280 KVVMENYNQHMFNE

-306 ILESQMDV
+306 ILESQMDI

-347 TAFTLHSKG
+347 TASTLHSKG
-356 ETVDNEIIDGRLSY
+356 NTVDNEIIDGRLSY

-405 VYYYTPLSVNPF
+405 VYSYTPLSVNPF

-426 KSTTMFIPRYLMAK
+426 KRNNTFIPRYLMAK

-501 VEGTENSTFA
+501 VEGTENSTFS

-521 IYIEPNCVYRNEIC
+521 IYIKPNCVYRNEIC
-535 YYLMFDCFNLWIKA
+535 YYLMFDCFNLWIKS

-582 KCFKRTY
+582 DGCNRTY
-589 EIQVVLT
+589 DIQVVLT

-605 DKDIRSLKETLE
+605 DKDIYSLKETLE

-631 ESFQYLK
+631 KSFQYLK

-723 GKWDIGVVHDSK
+723 GKWYIGVVHDSK

-750 KLQDEVRVLDSK
+750 KLQEEVRVLDPK
-762 NLLEIFYDDLEKL
+762 NLLEIFYNDLEKL

-783 QRFAQDNACYPERE
+783 QRYAQDIACYPERE

-859 KIFDTPV
+859 
-866 EILKS
+866 
-871 HRVGLKH
+871 
-878 GEFEHMYTVNQN
+878 
-890 VRKNQLLSASTYKDA
+890 
-905 IQWVEHKNYLN
+905 
-916 DIDVVFEKEYGYTL
+916 
-930 KQLVDFVEGL
+930 
-940 NEYSKTQKG
+940 
-949 DTVFVAKINEIIEYL
+949 
-964 TTNYL
+964 
-969 ELNKDR
+969 
-975 ITLILESISLKQRET
+975 
-990 YLPASKP
+990 
-997 YRNEDVYPWRFNR
+997 NR
-1010 ELSFVRRP
+1010 
-1018 IIIRDDEIIWGNR
+1018 
-1031 QLSHMILFVL
+1031 
-1041 DLIDNGKLKA
+1041 
-1051 KSNEMGSLIGEISD
+1051 
-1065 VRGAEFNELIYL
+1065 
-1077 KLKSFNSF
+1077 
-1085 DVYSNVSK
+1085 
-1093 VNKHYIAENK
+1093 
-1103 NTLGDIDVLIIDRQ
+1103 
-1117 YHKII
+1117 
-1122 AGEVKGFNVS
+1122 
-1132 RNPYEMYFEYKKMF
+1132 
-1146 ESTKKKRCFY
+1146 
-1156 DKHCRRVDW
+1156 
-1165 CNKHI
+1165 HI
-1170 EDFKIQYNLEDVEWE
+1170 
-1185 VIGMFILDQPLV
+1185 
-1197 STEIYHKDIKMLT
+1197 
-1210 EKELSVENIRSVYW
+1210 

>member
-8 EMVDKFFD
+8 KMVDKFFD
-16 MTASDGKFLKLIE
+16 MTASDGKFLELIE

-52 QSKSLLLDTYLDG
+52 QSKSLLLDTYIDV

-71 DCFDSK
+71 DCFNSK
-77 YKISQGKF
+77 YKISQEKF

-150 LDEVYILIYTI
+150 LDKVYILVYAM
-161 LHISEDIVCSI
+161 LYISEDIVCSI
-172 KDIDNNHEEDERK
+172 KDIENNHEEDERK
-185 EIIIPSS
+185 DIIIPSS
-192 EVLNHYSELVV
+192 KVLNHYSELVV
-203 LDGETFRKFLHYNK
+203 LDGDTFRKFLHYNK

-248 EELDQYI
+248 KELDQYI

-294 CKHYLSNLGHKK
+294 CKHYLSNLGHHK
-306 ILESQMDV
+306 IVESQMDI

-426 KSTTMFIPRYLMAK
+426 KNTTMFIPRYLMAK

-462 NHSFYMSDD
+462 NHSFYMSDV

-501 VEGTENSTFA
+501 VEGTNNNTFA

-521 IYIEPNCVYRNEIC
+521 IYIEPNCVYRHEIC

-596 DEADQYQLF
+596 DESDQYQLF

-695 VLNQDNHFVHGEDED
+695 ALNQDNHFVHGEDED
-710 MLLDEIGE
+710 MLLGEIGE

-783 QRFAQDNACYPERE
+783 QRYAQDIACYPERE

-878 GEFEHMYTVNQN
+878 GEFEHMYTVNQT

-905 IQWVEHKNYLN
+905 IQWVERKNYLN

-930 KQLVDFVEGL
+930 KHLVEFVEGL
-940 NEYSKTQKG
+940 NEYSKTLNG

-975 ITLILESISLKQRET
+975 IILILESISLKQRET
-990 YLPASKP
+990 YLPAPKP
-997 YRNEDVYPWRFNR
+997 YKDEDVYPWRFNR

-1018 IIIRDDEIIWGNR
+1018 ILIRDDEMIWGNR

-1041 DLIDNGKLKA
+1041 DLIDNGKLKT
-1051 KSNEMGSLIGEISD
+1051 KSNEMKSLIGEISN
-1065 VRGAEFNELIYL
+1065 VRGAEFNELVFR
-1077 KLKSFNSF
+1077 KLKSFNAF

-1093 VNKHYIAENK
+1093 VNRNKIAENK
-1103 NTLGDIDVLIIDRQ
+1103 NPLGDIDVLIIDKQ
-1117 YHKII
+1117 HYKII
-1122 AGEVKGFNVS
+1122 AGEVKEFNVS
-1132 RNPYEMYFEYKKMF
+1132 RNPYEMYLEYKKMF
-1146 ESTKKKRCFY
+1146 ENTKKKRCFY
-1156 DKHCRRVDW
+1156 DKHSRRVDW
-1165 CNKHI
+1165 CSNHV

-1185 VIGMFILDQPLV
+1185 VVGLFILDQPLI

-1210 EKELSVENIRSVYW
+1210 EKELSVENIRSVY

>member
-16 MTASDGKFLKLIE
+16 MTASDGKFLELIE
-29 ESKKYDVFNLISRV
+29 ESKKYDVFNLISKV

-185 EIIIPSS
+185 DIIIPSA

-397 ISFGFNKN
+397 LSFGFNIN
-405 VYYYTPLSVNPF
+405 AYSYSPLSVNPF

-426 KSTTMFIPRYLMAK
+426 KRDNTFIPRYLMAK
-440 SKLNTIDTG
+440 TKLNTIDTG

-462 NHSFYMSDD
+462 NHSSFYMSDD

-723 GKWDIGVVHDSK
+723 SKWYIGVVHDSK

-750 KLQDEVRVLDSK
+750 KLQEEVRVLDPK
-762 NLLEIFYDDLEKL
+762 NLLEIFYNDLEKL

-783 QRFAQDNACYPERE
+783 QRYAQDIACYPERE

-827 GNILIGEGQYE
+827 GNVPIGEGQYE

-859 KIFDTPV
+859 NIFDTPV

-878 GEFEHMYTVNQN
+878 GEFEHMYTVNQT
-890 VRKNQLLSASTYKDA
+890 VRKNQLLSSSTFKDA
-905 IQWVEHKNYLN
+905 IQWVERKNYLN
-916 DIDVVFEKEYGYTL
+916 DIDIVFEKEFGYTL

-940 NEYSKTQKG
+940 NEYSKTLKG
-949 DTVFVAKINEIIEYL
+949 DTVFTAKTNEIIEYL
-964 TTNYL
+964 TTNYS
-969 ELNKDR
+969 ELDKD
-975 ITLILESISLKQRET
+975 TISLIIESVSLMRRDK
-990 YLPASKP
+990 YLPAPKP
-997 YRNEDVYPWRFNR
+997 FRNEDVYPWRFNR

-1018 IIIRDDEIIWGNR
+1018 ILIRDDEMIWGNR

-1065 VRGAEFNELIYL
+1065 ARGAELNELIYL

-1093 VNKHYIAENK
+1093 VNKNHIAENK

-1132 RNPYEMYFEYKKMF
+1132 RNPYEMYLEYKKMF

-1185 VIGMFILDQPLV
+1185 VVGLFILDQPLI

-1210 EKELSVENIRSVYW
+1210 EKELSVENIRSVY

>member
-16 MTASDGKFLKLIE
+16 MTASDDKFLEMVE

-52 QSKSLLLDTYLDG
+52 QSKSLLLDTYIDV

-71 DCFDSK
+71 DCFNSK
-77 YKISQGKF
+77 YKISQEKF

-150 LDEVYILIYTI
+150 LDKVYILVYAM

-185 EIIIPSS
+185 DIIIPSS
-192 EVLNHYSELVV
+192 KVLNHYSELVV
-203 LDGETFRKFLHYNK
+203 LDGDTFRKFLHYNK

-248 EELDQYI
+248 KELDQYI

-294 CKHYLSNLGHKK
+294 CKHYLSNLGHHK
-306 ILESQMDV
+306 IVESQMDI

-397 ISFGFNKN
+397 ISFGFNIN
-405 VYYYTPLSVNPF
+405 VYSYSPLSVNPF

-426 KSTTMFIPRYLMAK
+426 KNTTMFIPRYLMAK

-462 NHSFYMSDD
+462 NHSFYMSDV

-501 VEGTENSTFA
+501 VEGTNNNTFA

-521 IYIEPNCVYRNEIC
+521 IYIEPNCVYRYEIC

-596 DEADQYQLF
+596 DESDQYQLF

-643 REKEFMQIVIKHLN
+643 REKEFMQIVIKHL
-657 KMISGNNKLDLNI
+657 
-670 EPLFINP
+670 F
-677 MRKKFHFLN
+677 
-686 YENNPCFKP
+686 
-695 VLNQDNHFVHGEDED
+695 QT
-710 MLLDEIGE
+710 
-718 ELIRS
+718 
-723 GKWDIGVVHDSK
+723 
-735 QKSDLMHAVVDILFK
+735 
-750 KLQDEVRVLDSK
+750 
-762 NLLEIFYDDLEKL
+762 
-775 LYKNVLYH
+775 LYL
-783 QRFAQDNACYPERE
+783 
-797 EYILEKINTNN
+797 
-808 KTSVAL
+808 
-814 KFLVEYVAAIPPK
+814 
-827 GNILIGEGQYE
+827 
-838 RLLAICFLIIDWS
+838 
-851 YKNDLFYY
+851 
-859 KIFDTPV
+859 IFDYPYKYYTFK
-866 EILKS
+866 L
-871 HRVGLKH
+871 
-878 GEFEHMYTVNQN
+878 FEV
-890 VRKNQLLSASTYKDA
+890 
-905 IQWVEHKNYLN
+905 
-916 DIDVVFEKEYGYTL
+916 
-930 KQLVDFVEGL
+930 
-940 NEYSKTQKG
+940 
-949 DTVFVAKINEIIEYL
+949 
-964 TTNYL
+964 
-969 ELNKDR
+969 
-975 ITLILESISLKQRET
+975 
-990 YLPASKP
+990 
-997 YRNEDVYPWRFNR
+997 
-1010 ELSFVRRP
+1010 
-1018 IIIRDDEIIWGNR
+1018 
-1031 QLSHMILFVL
+1031 
-1041 DLIDNGKLKA
+1041 
-1051 KSNEMGSLIGEISD
+1051 
-1065 VRGAEFNELIYL
+1065 
-1077 KLKSFNSF
+1077 
-1085 DVYSNVSK
+1085 
-1093 VNKHYIAENK
+1093 
-1103 NTLGDIDVLIIDRQ
+1103 
-1117 YHKII
+1117 
-1122 AGEVKGFNVS
+1122 
-1132 RNPYEMYFEYKKMF
+1132 
-1146 ESTKKKRCFY
+1146 
-1156 DKHCRRVDW
+1156 
-1165 CNKHI
+1165 
-1170 EDFKIQYNLEDVEWE
+1170 
-1185 VIGMFILDQPLV
+1185 
-1197 STEIYHKDIKMLT
+1197 
-1210 EKELSVENIRSVYW
+1210 

>member
-16 MTASDGKFLKLIE
+16 MTASDDKFLEMVE

-52 QSKSLLLDTYLDG
+52 QSKSLLLDTYIDV

-71 DCFDSK
+71 DCFNSK
-77 YKISQGKF
+77 HKISQEKF

-129 YNLQQMI
+129 YNLQQTI
-136 SSLFVGVNSYPKEF
+136 SSLFIGDNSYPTKF
-150 LDEVYILIYTI
+150 LDEVCILVYAM

-172 KDIDNNHEEDERK
+172 KDIDNNHEEDEGK
-185 EIIIPSS
+185 DIIIPSAQ
-192 EVLNHYSELVV
+192 VLNHYSELVV

-228 VEFESDSDNKSFYTC
+228 VDFESDSSNKSFYTC

-255 LLNAGLLPTALVYWI
+255 LLNAGLIPTALVYWI

-294 CKHYLSNLGHKK
+294 CTHYLSNLGHKK
-306 ILESQMDV
+306 ILESQMDI

-335 IVMYVYDYGKDY
+335 IVMYVYDFGKDY
-347 TAFTLHSKG
+347 TASTLHSKG
-356 ETVDNEIIDGRLSY
+356 FTVDNETISNRLSY
-370 LLSKIEN
+370 LLSKIEE
-377 FGIKKEDVFFT
+377 FGIKKDDVFVT

-397 ISFGFNKN
+397 LSFGFNN
-405 VYYYTPLSVNPF
+405 NDYSYSPLLVNPF

-426 KSTTMFIPRYLMAK
+426 KRNNTFIPRYLMAK
-440 SKLNTIDTG
+440 SKLRTIDTG

-462 NHSFYMSDD
+462 NHSSFYMSDE

-481 TLGDSIDYIIRAIKK
+481 ALGDSIDYIIRAIKK

-501 VEGTENSTFA
+501 VEGTENNTFA
-511 EVVLEDDIRQ
+511 EVVLEDNSRQ
-521 IYIEPNCVYRNEIC
+521 IYIEPKSAYRSEMS
-535 YYLMFDCFNLWIKA
+535 YYLMFDHFNLWIKA
-549 KDIKDGKQLNLYYML
+549 KDIKDGKQINLFYML

-571 LSECRFVLNQI
+571 LSECRFVLNEI
-582 KCFKRTY
+582 DGCKRTY

-596 DEADQYQLF
+596 DEADQYYLF
-605 DKDIRSLKETLE
+605 DKDIHPLKETLE

-631 ESFQYLK
+631 EPYQYLK

-643 REKEFMQIVIKHLN
+643 REKEFMKIVIKHLN
-657 KMISGNNKLDLNI
+657 KMITGNNKLDLNI
-670 EPLFINP
+670 DSLFINP
-677 MRKKFHFLN
+677 MRKKFHFIN
-686 YENNPCFKP
+686 YQNNPCFKP
-695 VLNQDNHFVHGEDED
+695 VFNQDNHFVHDEDED

-723 GKWDIGVVHDSK
+723 GQWDIGVVRDSK

-750 KLQDEVRVLDSK
+750 KLQDEVSVLDPK

-783 QRFAQDNACYPERE
+783 QRYAQDIACYPESE
-797 EYILEKINTNN
+797 QYKLEKINTDN

-827 GNILIGEGQYE
+827 GNVPIGEGQYE

-859 KIFDTPV
+859 NIFDTPV

-871 HRVGLKH
+871 HRVGLKQT
-878 GEFEHMYTVNQN
+878 EFENMYTVNQT
-890 VRKNQLLSASTYKDA
+890 VRKNQLLSSSTYKDA
-905 IQWVEHKNYLN
+905 IQWVERKNYLN
-916 DIDVVFEKEYGYTL
+916 DIDIVFEKEFGYTL

-949 DTVFVAKINEIIEYL
+949 DTVFVAKINQIIEYIN
-964 TTNYL
+964 TNYS
-969 ELNKDR
+969 ELDKDT
-975 ITLILESISLKQRET
+975 ILLIIESVSLKRRDK
-990 YLPASKP
+990 YLPAPKP
-997 YRNEDVYPWRFNR
+997 FRNEDVYPWRFNR

-1018 IIIRDDEIIWGNR
+1018 ILIRDDEMIWGNR

-1041 DLIDNGKLKA
+1041 DQIDNGKLKT
-1051 KSNEMGSLIGEISD
+1051 KSNEMKSLIGEISD
-1065 VRGAEFNELIYL
+1065 VRGAEFNELVFR
-1077 KLKSFNSF
+1077 KLKSFNTF

-1093 VNKHYIAENK
+1093 VNRNKIAENK
-1103 NTLGDIDVLIIDRQ
+1103 NPLGDIDVLIIDRQ

-1122 AGEVKGFNVS
+1122 AGEVKGFNIS
-1132 RNPYEMYFEYKKMF
+1132 KNPYEMYLEYKKMF

-1156 DKHCRRVDW
+1156 DKHSCRVDW
-1165 CNKHI
+1165 CSNHV

-1185 VIGMFILDQPLV
+1185 VVGLFILDQPLI

-1210 EKELSVENIRSVYW
+1210 EKELSVENIRSVY

>member
-16 MTASDGKFLKLIE
+16 MTASDGKFLELIE

-99 SIDPPENMFAQNVM
+99 TIDPPENMFAQNVM

-150 LDEVYILIYTI
+150 LDEIYILIYTI

-185 EIIIPSS
+185 DIIIPSS

-203 LDGETFRKFLHYNK
+203 LDGDTFRKYFHYNK
-217 YLLDL
+217 YLLNL
-222 ITIEFG
+222 VTIEFG

-270 LTIAKKYGIY
+270 LTIAKTYGIY

-306 ILESQMDV
+306 ILESQMDI

-356 ETVDNEIIDGRLSY
+356 FTVDNETISDRLSY
-370 LLSKIEN
+370 LLSKIEE
-377 FGIKKEDVFFT
+377 FGIKKDDVFVT

-397 ISFGFNKN
+397 LSFGFNIN
-405 VYYYTPLSVNPF
+405 AYSYSPLSVNPF

-426 KSTTMFIPRYLMAK
+426 KRDNTFIPRYLMAK
-440 SKLNTIDTG
+440 SKLNTIDTVP
-449 LVSELNSIELYRE
+449 VSELNSIELYRE
-462 NHSFYMSDD
+462 NHSFYMSDV

-501 VEGTENSTFA
+501 VEGTNNNTFA

-521 IYIEPNCVYRNEIC
+521 IYIEPNCVYRHEIC

-549 KDIKDGKQLNLYYML
+549 KDIKDGKQLNLFYML

-596 DEADQYQLF
+596 DESDQYQLF

-695 VLNQDNHFVHGEDED
+695 ALNQDNHFVHGEDED
-710 MLLDEIGE
+710 MLLGEIGE

-783 QRFAQDNACYPERE
+783 QRYAQDIACYPERE

-878 GEFEHMYTVNQN
+878 GEFEHMYTVNQT

-905 IQWVEHKNYLN
+905 IQWVERKNYLN

-930 KQLVDFVEGL
+930 KHLVEFVEGL
-940 NEYSKTQKG
+940 NEYSKTLNG

-975 ITLILESISLKQRET
+975 IILILESISLKQRET
-990 YLPASKP
+990 YLPAPKP
-997 YRNEDVYPWRFNR
+997 YKDEDVYPWRFNR
-1010 ELSFVRRP
+1010 ELSFVRCP
-1018 IIIRDDEIIWGNR
+1018 ILIRDDEMIWGNR

-1041 DLIDNGKLKA
+1041 DLIDNGKLKT
-1051 KSNEMGSLIGEISD
+1051 KSNEMKSLIGEISN
-1065 VRGAEFNELIYL
+1065 VRGAEFNELVFR
-1077 KLKSFNSF
+1077 KLKSFNAF

-1093 VNKHYIAENK
+1093 VNRNKIAENK
-1103 NTLGDIDVLIIDRQ
+1103 NPLGDIDVLIVDKQ
-1117 YHKII
+1117 HHKII
-1122 AGEVKGFNVS
+1122 AGEVKEFNVS
-1132 RNPYEMYFEYKKMF
+1132 RNPYEMYLEYKKMF
-1146 ESTKKKRCFY
+1146 ENTKKKRCFY
-1156 DKHCRRVDW
+1156 DKHSRRVDW
-1165 CNKHI
+1165 CSNHV

-1185 VIGMFILDQPLV
+1185 VVGLFILDQPLI

-1210 EKELSVENIRSVYW
+1210 EKELSVENIRSVY

>member
-16 MTASDGKFLKLIE
+16 MTASDGKFLELIE

-99 SIDPPENMFAQNVM
+99 TIDPPENMFAQNVM

-150 LDEVYILIYTI
+150 LDKVYILVYAM

-172 KDIDNNHEEDERK
+172 KDIENNHEEDERK
-185 EIIIPSS
+185 DIIIPSS
-192 EVLNHYSELVV
+192 KVLNHYSELVV
-203 LDGETFRKFLHYNK
+203 LDGDTFRKFLHYNK

-248 EELDQYI
+248 KELDQYI

-294 CKHYLSNLGHKK
+294 CKHYLSNLGHHK
-306 ILESQMDV
+306 IVESQMDI

-397 ISFGFNKN
+397 ISFGFNIN
-405 VYYYTPLSVNPF
+405 VYSYSPLSVNPF

-426 KSTTMFIPRYLMAK
+426 KNTTMFIPRYLMAK

-462 NHSFYMSDD
+462 NHSFYMSDV

-501 VEGTENSTFA
+501 VEGTNNNTFA

-596 DEADQYQLF
+596 DESDQYQLF

-695 VLNQDNHFVHGEDED
+695 ALNQDNHFVHGEDED
-710 MLLDEIGE
+710 MLLGEIGE

-750 KLQDEVRVLDSK
+750 KLQDEVRVLDPK

-783 QRFAQDNACYPERE
+783 QRYAQDIACYPERE
-797 EYILEKINTNN
+797 EYILEKINTDN

-878 GEFEHMYTVNQN
+878 GEFEHMYTVNQT

-905 IQWVEHKNYLN
+905 IQWVERKNYLN
-916 DIDVVFEKEYGYTL
+916 DIDIVFEKEFGYTL
-930 KQLVDFVEGL
+930 KRLVDFVEVL
-940 NEYSKTQKG
+940 NEYSKTLKG
-949 DTVFVAKINEIIEYL
+949 DTVFTAKMNEIIEYL
-964 TTNYL
+964 ITNYS
-969 ELNKDR
+969 ELDKD
-975 ITLILESISLKQRET
+975 TISLIIESVSLKRRDK
-990 YLPASKP
+990 YLPAPKP
-997 YRNEDVYPWRFNR
+997 FRNEDVFPWRFNR

-1018 IIIRDDEIIWGNR
+1018 ILIRDDEMIWGNR

-1041 DLIDNGKLKA
+1041 DLIDNGKLKT
-1051 KSNEMGSLIGEISD
+1051 KSNEMKSLIGEISN
-1065 VRGAEFNELIYL
+1065 VRGAEFNELVFR
-1077 KLKSFNSF
+1077 KLKSFNAF

-1093 VNKHYIAENK
+1093 VNRNKIAENK
-1103 NTLGDIDVLIIDRQ
+1103 NPLGDIDVLIIDKRH
-1117 YHKII
+1117 HKII
-1122 AGEVKGFNVS
+1122 AGEVKEFNVS
-1132 RNPYEMYFEYKKMF
+1132 RNPYEMYLEYKKMF
-1146 ESTKKKRCFY
+1146 ENTKKKRCFY
-1156 DKHCRRVDW
+1156 DKHSRRVDW
-1165 CNKHI
+1165 CSNHV

-1185 VIGMFILDQPLV
+1185 VVGLFILDQPLI

-1210 EKELSVENIRSVYW
+1210 EKELSVENIRSVY